1 MNNLEFIEEAAEEM
15 YIKKLEEL
23 KERSTDKQLI
33 KELDKYIMEAV
44 LKQRERSERESSV
57 IIDSTGITLTD
68 SWSNW
73 NLSCLDGSISLD
85 GN

>member
-44 LKQRERSERESSV
+44 LKQRERETSV